1 MIEILK
7 ITDLAAT
14 QDQKLQQIL
23 QRTSGLTDEVL
34 AHTQTIVNAIKC
46 GGDEALL
53 DYTARFDGVQHTPE
67 TMIAERSVIE
77 ELAAQVDDS
86 LLAAMREAIANIRF
100 YHEHQLTQSWEIER
114 ANGVRLG
121 QRVSPLEIV
130 GLYVPGGK
138 AAYPSTLMMNA
149 IPAQVAGV
157 KRIVV
162 VTPPAQFRQS
172 PVIAATL
179 KELGLFEVYLVGGAQ
194 AVAALAYGTTTIPRV
209 DKIVGPGNQYVAAA
223 KKLVYGDVDID
234 SIAGPSEIVVIA
246 DDTARPDFIAA
257 DLLSQAEHS
266 EDAAAILVTNSE
278 RLAAKVQAE
287 VMRQS
292 ATLPRKEIIE
302 KSLADFGALI
312 VVESLDAACQLVNRL
327 APEHV
332 EVMTA
337 NSEATAAQIHHAGA
351 IFIGAYSA
359 ESVGDYFAGTN
370 HVLPTGGTA
379 RFSSALGVYDFLK
392 RTSLIRYTKEELQ
405 RTAQSIDLIAQAE
418 GLQAHARA
426 ATIRLTVSEE

>member
-1 MIEILK
+1 MIEIISLV
-7 ITDLAAT
+7 DL
-14 QDQKLQQIL
+14 QSSQNSKLNKIL
-23 QRTSGLTDEVL
+23 QRTSGLDEEVIRQ
-34 AHTQTIVNAIKC
+34 TQKIIDDVRNS
-46 GGDEALL
+46 GDEALI
-53 DYTARFDGVQHTPE
+53 DYTARFDGVNHTPE
-67 TMIAERSVIE
+67 SMLVSRKSID
-77 ELAAQVDDS
+77 ELADQVDQS
-86 LLAAMREAIANIRF
+86 LLAALREAISNIRH
-100 YHEHQLTQSWEIER
+100 YHNHQLSQSWEIER
-114 ANGVRLG
+114 QNGVRLG

-162 VTPPAQFRQS
+162 VTPPAQFAQA
-172 PVIAATL
+172 PVISAVL
-179 KELGLFEVYLVGGAQ
+179 KELGIYEVYLIGGAQ
-194 AVAALAYGTTTIPRV
+194 SVAALAYGTTTIPRV

-246 DDTARPDFIAA
+246 DHTARPDFIAA

-266 EDAAAILVTNSE
+266 EDAAAILVTTSPQ
-278 RLAAKVQAE
+278 LAAEVQAA
-287 VMRQS
+287 VIRQTT
-292 ATLPRKEIIE
+292 TLPRREIIE
-302 KSLADFGALI
+302 KSLADFGAIIL
-312 VVESLDAACQLVNRL
+312 VDSMVEACQLVNRL
-327 APEHV
+327 AAEHV

-337 NSEATAAQIHHAGA
+337 DSEATAENIHHAGA
-351 IFIGAYSA
+351 IFIGDYSA

-392 RTSLIRYTKEELQ
+392 RTSIIRYTAEELQ
-405 RTAQSIDLIAQAE
+405 RTASLIDRFAKAE
-418 GLQAHARA
+418 GLEAHARA
-426 ATIRLTVSEE
+426 ATIRVGPKEC

>member
-1 MIEILK
+1 MIEIIKLTDFDSDQNPKLK
-7 ITDLAAT
+7 
-14 QDQKLQQIL
+14 QIL
-23 QRTSGLTDEVL
+23 QRSSGLTDEIL
-34 AHTQTIVNAIKC
+34 SRSQSIVTAIKTRS
-46 GGDEALL
+46 DDALFEF
-53 DYTARFDGVQHTPE
+53 TEKFDGVVHTAN
-67 TMIAERSVIE
+67 TVRADRNLIE
-77 ELAAQVDDS
+77 ELAAQVPEN

-100 YHEHQLTQSWEIER
+100 YHQHQLTKSWEIER
-114 ANGVRLG
+114 ENGVRLG
-121 QRVSPLEIV
+121 QRVTPLEIV

-162 VTPPAQFRQS
+162 VTPPAQFQQS
-172 PVIAATL
+172 PIIAATL

-194 AVAALAYGTTTIPRV
+194 AVAALAYGTATIPRV

-223 KKLVYGDVDID
+223 KKIVYGDVDID

-266 EDAAAILVTNSE
+266 EDAAAILITTSSA
-278 RLAAKVQAE
+278 LAEKVQTE
-287 VMRQS
+287 IINQTES
-292 ATLPRKEIIE
+292 LPRRAIIE

-312 VVESLDAACQLVNRL
+312 VVESLEAACSLVNRL

-332 EVMTA
+332 EVMTED
-337 NSEATAAQIHHAGA
+337 SEATAANIHHAGA
-351 IFIGAYSA
+351 IFIGDYSA

-392 RTSLIRYTKEELQ
+392 RTSIIRYTKEELA
-405 RTAQSIDLIAQAE
+405 RTARSIDLIAQAE
-418 GLQAHARA
+418 GLQAHGRA
-426 ATIRLTVSEE
+426 AMIRIE

>member
-1 MIEILK
+1 MIELLN
-7 ITDLAAT
+7 ITDLSAT
-14 QDQKLQQIL
+14 ADPKLQQIL
-23 QRTSGLTDEVL
+23 QRTSGLTDEII
-34 AHTQTIVNAIKC
+34 ARTQAIVSGVKQ

-53 DYTARFDGVQHTPE
+53 DYTARFDGVQLTPE
-67 TMIAERSVIE
+67 TMLAPRELIE
-77 ELAAQVDDS
+77 ELAAQVEDS

-100 YHEHQLTQSWEIER
+100 YHEHQLTKSWEIER
-114 ANGVRLG
+114 TNGVRLG

-157 KRIVV
+157 ERIVV
-162 VTPPAQFRQS
+162 VTPPAQFSQA
-172 PVIAATL
+172 PIIAATL

-266 EDAAAILVTNSE
+266 EDAAAILVTNSAA
-278 RLAAKVQAE
+278 LAAKVQAE
-287 VMRQS
+287 VIRQTES
-292 ATLPRKEIIE
+292 LPRKAIIE

-312 VVESLDAACQLVNRL
+312 VVESLDAACTLVNRL
-327 APEHV
+327 AAEHV

-337 NSEATAAQIHHAGA
+337 DSEATAAQIKHAGA
-351 IFIGAYSA
+351 IFIGDYSA

-392 RTSLIRYTKEELQ
+392 RTSLIRYTREEMQ
-405 RTAQSIDLIAQAE
+405 RTARSIDLIAQAE

-426 ATIRLTVSEE
+426 ATIRLDATRE